1 MVKKTAKNISNN
13 KIDNIYDYGI
23 KNGAIGGKLLG
34 AGNGGFILFLVKKNN
49 RKKFIEKFK
58 KNIIVPVKIDTTGNR
73 YTTKIKFTFDI
84 MIKKN

>member
-1 MVKKTAKNISNN
+1 MENKKKLAKNISNN

-58 KNIIVPVKIDTTGNR
+58 KNIIVPVKIDTTGSQII
-73 YTTKIKFTFDI
+73 YY
-84 MIKKN
+84 KN

>member
-1 MVKKTAKNISNN
+1 MENKKKLAKNISNN

-58 KNIIVPVKIDTTGNR
+58 KKI
-73 YTTKIKFTFDI
+73 
-84 MIKKN
+84 